1 MIKTY
6 CTLHCADRMREREV
20 FSYEIIETIQEQKF
34 SELRDERK
42 LYSKKF
48 DYNKLRN
55 DKFYTQKELDVILEY
70 DKSLNINII
79 VTVITKF
86 LK

>member
-1 MIKTY
+1 
-6 CTLHCADRMREREV
+6 MREREV